1 MGMIVESQILGA
13 TQTTNELLGQL
24 LAEVRRTNELLEWV
38 GKLYSSAA
46 TASATATAPGLPAS

>member
-38 GKLYSSAA
+38 GKLYSSPAA
-46 TASATATAPGLPAS
+46 ASTLPGSPPSPG